1 MGGNNS
7 REAGNKASLTPGFTP
22 LTPLKRPGSI
32 RRLKTDDP
40 PETQPASQRT
50 DEPPAEA
57 SELTSQVEQAH
68 ILQDA
73 VLSPCPELDESSA
86 SVNSDNDPQSDKGS
100 LPLVTHDQILSS
112 SDAKDDSNET
122 AMQSPAVST
131 KAVYGAAYPP
141 EMAETIMKQFN
152 ANNSLSFGSGVLGV
166 SFQIGNLKLTPAT
179 ANDPSGSNDISKDE
193 VNSTMMTKGVE
204 EMALFR
210 AKAKFEKVLEE
221 ETVNLSELQGLC
233 WSGCPPDQRANTW
246 RLLLRYMP
254 ANSDRREAKMARLRA
269 EYADAVVKYFDSY
282 DPSSASPYDRTMYNQ
297 IAVDLPRTNP
307 SVQLFQNLR
316 VQRCLHRI
324 LYVWAIRHPGTGY
337 VQGINDLVTPFF
349 FVFLREQTSAS
360 DDDVSA
366 GRIIGE
372 EDEAA
377 QVGRRF
383 VTTEQLELIEA
394 DCYHCLT
401 NLLDNAQDN
410 YVLDSR
416 GIQEKV
422 FMLKRIIA
430 RLDDKLVAHFE
441 RMEVEFL
448 QFAFRWFNCLLMR
461 EFSLAVSAASAF
473 AGCLHFVNI
482 SCLEAFRTGSSTVVG
497 VLFACLIGSVSDGV
511 SGVPC

>member
-1 MGGNNS
+1 MVDFCLAMGGNNS
-7 REAGNKASLTPGFTP
+7 RDAGNKASLNPGFTP

-32 RRLKTDDP
+32 RRLKSDDP
-40 PETQPASQRT
+40 SDAQAASRRT
-50 DEPPAEA
+50 SEPNVGP
-57 SELTSQVEQAH
+57 SEQSLEQD
-68 ILQDA
+68 LESSTLPQD
-73 VLSPCPELDESSA
+73 VLLSPCAEQDETTLENAA
-86 SVNSDNDPQSDKGS
+86 SGDNPVDDHVNFINE
-100 LPLVTHDQILSS
+100 
-112 SDAKDDSNET
+112 ARDDSAEPIL
-122 AMQSPAVST
+122 QSPAISS
-131 KAVYGAAYPP
+131 KAIYGAAYPP

-152 ANNSLSFGSGVLGV
+152 AANVLSFGSGVLG
-166 SFQIGNLKLTPAT
+166 FGNLKVASPAV
-179 ANDPSGSNDISKDE
+179 NDPSNIENSKDPCSSP
-193 VNSTMMTKGVE
+193 VMTTAVE
-204 EMALFR
+204 EKAVYR
-210 AKAKFEKVLEE
+210 ARAKFEKVLEE
-221 ETVNLSELQGLC
+221 ATVNLSELQGLC
-233 WSGCPPDQRANTW
+233 WSGCPPDHRANTW

-282 DPSSASPYDRTMYNQ
+282 DPSSASPYDRTMFNQ

-307 SVQLFQNLR
+307 SVQLFQNVR

-349 FVFLREQTSAS
+349 FVFLREQTGAC
-360 DDDVSA
+360 DDDVST
-366 GRIIGE
+366 GRVMGE
-372 EDEAA
+372 GEAA
-377 QVGRRF
+377 PDGARA
-383 VTTEQLELIEA
+383 VTAEQLELIEA

-461 EFSLAVSAASAF
+461 EFSLAVSANRIFRRPAIY
-473 AGCLHFVNI
+473 CLAV
-482 SCLEAFRTGSSTVVG
+482 T
-497 VLFACLIGSVSDGV
+497 
-511 SGVPC
+511 